1 MNRYTLS
8 YWPSTRDMPLLDT
21 HCGGVLRAAAA
32 ERPNHPALIEAT
44 ANPALRRRWSYA
56 ALLAE
61 AERTAQALLTKFS
74 PGDHVAIWA
83 GNSPEWVIL
92 QYGIALAGL
101 VLVTLNPALR
111 VEELSYVLRQSRARG
126 VFYQRLWR
134 GADMEALLA
143 EALVREGLNIPLVF
157 CLDDLTAFTQRAR
170 ATIALPVIDPRAAC
184 MLQYT
189 SGTTGKPKGA
199 LLNHYSVTNN
209 ARMMAL
215 IKEQGPDTINLGVAP
230 LFHTG
235 GCVGNVLGT
244 VQTSGTLLLPEA
256 FDADL
261 MLDLI
266 EQERV
271 TYSFGVPTMLIAL
284 LAAQARKP
292 RDVSSLRTLFS
303 GATIVPVEVVRQVEA
318 RFGVT
323 LIIGYGQ
330 TETSPAITHTR
341 PGDNARDK
349 SETIGQP
356 VPQIEVKIVDPA
368 SGALLPVGT
377 PGELCTRG
385 FHVMMA
391 YYDLPE
397 ATAATIDAEG
407 WLHTG
412 DLCVM
417 DDRGYFRV
425 TGRLKDLIIR
435 GGENIYPR
443 EIEEL
448 LYTHPAVAEAAVFG
462 VPDDYWGETVA
473 SAVVFKRAQHATAA
487 TLHAWL
493 SSRLA
498 RHKLPIRWY
507 ALESLPTTAS
517 GKPQKFR
524 LLEMFRS
531 GALAEAQ
538 LS

>member
-215 IKEQGPDTINLGVAP
+215 IKEQGPDTINLGVSPDDGIRQAAEVSFAGDVP
-230 LFHTG
+230 KRGACG
-235 GCVGNVLGT
+235 GSTVLSRLT
-244 VQTSGTLLLPEA
+244 PH
-256 FDADL
+256 
-261 MLDLI
+261 
-266 EQERV
+266 
-271 TYSFGVPTMLIAL
+271 
-284 LAAQARKP
+284 
-292 RDVSSLRTLFS
+292 SSLARRGRAGGNPRSARGSRRLRRVC
-303 GATIVPVEVVRQVEA
+303 GAVVVA
-318 RFGVT
+318 VF
-323 LIIGYGQ
+323 
-330 TETSPAITHTR
+330 
-341 PGDNARDK
+341 
-349 SETIGQP
+349 
-356 VPQIEVKIVDPA
+356 
-368 SGALLPVGT
+368 
-377 PGELCTRG
+377 
-385 FHVMMA
+385 
-391 YYDLPE
+391 
-397 ATAATIDAEG
+397 AATRAE
-407 WLHTG
+407 
-412 DLCVM
+412 
-417 DDRGYFRV
+417 
-425 TGRLKDLIIR
+425 
-435 GGENIYPR
+435 
-443 EIEEL
+443 
-448 LYTHPAVAEAAVFG
+448 
-462 VPDDYWGETVA
+462 
-473 SAVVFKRAQHATAA
+473 
-487 TLHAWL
+487 
-493 SSRLA
+493 
-498 RHKLPIRWY
+498 
-507 ALESLPTTAS
+507 
-517 GKPQKFR
+517 
-524 LLEMFRS
+524 
-531 GALAEAQ
+531 
-538 LS
+538 